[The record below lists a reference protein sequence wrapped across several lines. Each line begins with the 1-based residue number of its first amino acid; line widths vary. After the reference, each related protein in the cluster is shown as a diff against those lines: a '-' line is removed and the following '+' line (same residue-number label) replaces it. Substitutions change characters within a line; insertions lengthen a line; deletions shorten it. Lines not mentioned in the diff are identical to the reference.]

1 MRSSKFLLSAALL
14 IGSAVDV
21 HGGANPVSVKVTLRG
36 KKYDVKDVTSV
47 EDVQKSVEE
56 QAGLA
61 KEQQSV
67 LFKGNL
73 LKSELD
79 LEEAGIADGD
89 TVNIVPSK
97 KPKAAASAA
106 DKAFAVGA
114 GGDTEEVEAGAGGA
128 VGGASDPFGG
138 ALGGLGGLG
147 GAMGG
152 LGGGMP
158 GGMPPGVTPEMYQKM
173 MKEMM
178 NSDMME
184 EVLGNPEK
192 MEQARQAILENP
204 TLKQA
209 MAQLPGF
216 SDMIDSPEKWRENM
230 EMALEMF
237 KAQKAMM
244 QQEAADEDN
253 GAADVDDL
261 DDD

>member
-1 MRSSKFLLSAALL
+1 MRPSSFLISAGLL

-21 HGGANPVSVKVTLRG
+21 LGGAGPVSVKVTLRG
-36 KKYDVKDVTSV
+36 KKYDVQGATCV

-73 LKSELD
+73 LKPELE
-79 LEEAGIADGD
+79 LEEAGVSDGD

-97 KPKAAASAA
+97 KPKTSVAAAE
-106 DKAFAVGA
+106 KAFAVGA
-114 GGDTEEVEAGAGGA
+114 GGDGEEVEAGVGGGAGG
-128 VGGASDPFGG
+128 SDPFGG

-147 GAMGG
+147 GAM
-152 LGGGMP
+152 GGGMP

-192 MEQARQAILENP
+192 MEQARQAILDNP

-209 MAQLPGF
+209 MTQLPGF
-216 SDMIDSPEKWRENM
+216 ADMIDSPEKWRENM

-244 QQEAADEDN
+244 QQEGAGDEID

-261 DDD
+261 DDE